1 VVPSSGPVRSQAAT
15 AATDRVAC
23 RLPGCLT
30 TAACG
35 QEPPVATGSFAV
47 SGDERPLIRWPMFPR
62 FYGNFFT
69 HPPQRITYVA
79 EWVQEIAGPQRAH
92 EAKG

>member
-1 VVPSSGPVRSQAAT
+1 
-15 AATDRVAC
+15 
-23 RLPGCLT
+23 
-30 TAACG
+30 
-35 QEPPVATGSFAV
+35 
-47 SGDERPLIRWPMFPR
+47 MFPR